1 MLDKVLKVAELS
13 RLQIN
18 EKDSEKYQADFEQIL
33 GYVEQL
39 TEIDTEGVEPVSH
52 ALEIFNVYREDHAQ
66 HELSSE
72 EVFQNAPESE
82 NSFFKVPQMM
92 ESE

>member
-1 MLDKVLKVAELS
+1 MLDKVLKVAELA

-18 EKDSEKYQADFEQIL
+18 DQDSEKYQKDFEQIL

-39 TEIDTEGVEPVSH
+39 TEIDTTGVEPVSH
-52 ALEIFNVYREDHAQ
+52 ALEVFNVYREDHVQ
-66 HELSSE
+66 HDLKSE